1 MFKLIDQLRRSR
13 SGVTSVEYAILA
25 TCVALAIVVAVSF
38 VGTQLNTAY
47 TSVSASFQ

>member
-1 MFKLIDQLRRSR
+1 MFKLIDQFRRSR
-13 SGVTSVEYAILA
+13 AGATSVEYAALA